1 MKRARANPSVANEG
15 QGMDVKQLIDNF
27 KAVVTRHYADFDGRA
42 SRTVFWQYTLVYA
55 VIFVLPFWVLGLRF
69 IGNLLSLALLL
80 PSLGISVRRL
90 HDIGKTGWLVLLPLI
105 PWFLTA
111 AFMFVF
117 WPLAVVAS
125 LAGLI
130 CLGYLIYLYAQPGVA
145 GSNEFGPAPDALAA

>member
-1 MKRARANPSVANEG
+1 
-15 QGMDVKQLIDNF
+15 MDVKQLFDNF
-27 KAVVTRHYADFDGRA
+27 KAVVTRHYADFSGRA
-42 SRTVFWQYTLVYA
+42 SRTVFWQYVLVYA
-55 VIFVLPFWVLGLRF
+55 VINVLLWVLGLRL

-80 PSLGISVRRL
+80 PSLGVSVRRL
-90 HDIGKTGWLVLLPLI
+90 HDIGKSGWLVLLPLI

-117 WPLAVVAS
+117 WPLAMVAG

-130 CLGYLIYLYAQPGVA
+130 CAGYLIFLYAQPGVA